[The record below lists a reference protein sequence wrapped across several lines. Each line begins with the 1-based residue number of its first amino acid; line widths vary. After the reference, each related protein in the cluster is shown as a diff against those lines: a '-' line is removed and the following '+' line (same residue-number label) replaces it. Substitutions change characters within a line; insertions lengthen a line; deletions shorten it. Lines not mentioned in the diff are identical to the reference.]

1 MEHAS
6 FFRIQEC
13 SELPGDLKTP
23 LELMNLWVEGKGIA
37 TADYQLCKLMALPW
51 QLDTSL
57 NLVN

>member
-6 FFRIQEC
+6 FFRTQES
-13 SELPGDLKTP
+13 SELPGNLKTP

-37 TADYQLCKLMALPW
+37 TADYQLCKLRDLPW
-51 QLDTSL
+51 QLDTSF